1 MLQELLSF
9 IIKPVYTQDIESS
22 LSEKLRI
29 LFNLLIIALTA
40 SIVLLMV
47 AGVLESIL
55 KLEMGKHAMD
65 DLFGNYSVAL
75 IFFLAVI
82 VAPFFEELLFRGPLV
97 FFKDSKYFKLIFY
110 LFTIAFGLMHISNFE
125 MSTQVLLFSPL
136 LVAPQISVGFL
147 LGYIRVKFG
156 LLWSIALHAIYNMV
170 LVVPVLIMQLLDIS
184 IE

>member
-22 LSEKLRI
+22 LSEKLRV
-29 LFNLLIIALTA
+29 LFKLLIIALTA
-40 SIVLLMV
+40 SILLLM
-47 AGVLESIL
+47 AAAVLESIL

-97 FFKDSKYFKLIFY
+97 FFKDSKFFKPIFY
-110 LFTIAFGLMHISNFE
+110 FFTIAFGFMHISNFE

-156 LLWSIALHAIYNMV
+156 LLWSMALHAIYNMV

-184 IE
+184 IK

>member
-22 LSEKLRI
+22 LSEKLRV
-29 LFNLLIIALTA
+29 LFKLLIITLTA
-40 SIVLLMV
+40 SILLLMV
-47 AGVLESIL
+47 AAVLESIL

-65 DLFGNYSVAL
+65 DLFENYSVAL

-97 FFKDSKYFKLIFY
+97 FFKDSKFFKPIFY
-110 LFTIAFGLMHISNFE
+110 LFTIAFGFMHISNFE

-147 LGYIRVKFG
+147 LGFIRVKFG
-156 LLWSIALHAIYNMV
+156 LLWSMALHAIYNMV